1 MGAFT
6 VTVAVVEVVTQVGG
20 GPLDADDVMDV
31 IWLAVVVVVVH
42 AYAGETA
49 TAERASMRKNIL
61 RSVIGLDVQLLYL
74 RKSTGHYFVSVV
86 TNLKA
91 TDAKLDHPPCT
102 HLRRLSPSKEAA
114 PSPRLIRIPI
124 TRVIPQSKHRCSR
137 FQ

>member
-1 MGAFT
+1 MGVAVGAFT

-91 TDAKLDHPPCT
+91 TDAKLDHPPKET
-102 HLRRLSPSKEAA
+102 VTLKRGSSKSKINQNSNHPSN
-114 PSPRLIRIPI
+114 
-124 TRVIPQSKHRCSR
+124 TSK
-137 FQ
+137 